1 MGVRSLP
8 SDRLPKG
15 TRVDLQLLLRRVR
28 ELQVADVRMPR
39 SGVAALSRVV
49 VFLGCND
56 LEGKPRA

>member
-1 MGVRSLP
+1 MGGRSLP

-28 ELQVADVRMPR
+28 ELQLADVRMPR
-39 SGVAALSRVV
+39 SGVSALSRVV

-56 LEGKPRA
+56 LEGKPRE